1 MNTFVFRP
9 YTAIPEG
16 FKPVMFYTN
25 VVYGDD
31 PSMTLIPLSENLDF
45 PSLTEKLLALL
56 ASLVPSLG
64 KNGKERS
71 AIYAHLR
78 VRRQFGFDQG
88 VPQAF
93 LAEDSGSVKRL
104 FWSFVFLP
112 LKSLHLFHYIANMT
126 RMGGISKAYMTYS
139 MKCFATIARFRN
151 DKLLAATLGFC
162 GSPSLKG
169 ELRVSFNSQPISK
182 SSCCP
187 LPH

>member
-56 ASLVPSLG
+56 ASLVLSLG

-93 LAEDSGSVKRL
+93 LAEDSGSVK
-104 FWSFVFLP
+104 
-112 LKSLHLFHYIANMT
+112 
-126 RMGGISKAYMTYS
+126 
-139 MKCFATIARFRN
+139 
-151 DKLLAATLGFC
+151 
-162 GSPSLKG
+162 
-169 ELRVSFNSQPISK
+169 
-182 SSCCP
+182 
-187 LPH
+187 